1 MKSKLRFKFLFLF
14 YVFYLLNP
22 FNLTSGSLL
31 SSAIIVRV
39 GNNCSGYLFPE
50 TNYVWTLSQCLEYE
64 NTQGIISIKSKITV
78 QKNQYSL
85 SSYIIHDSKINIDTL
100 QNPSIIY
107 KGKDWVLLS
116 VDLPVHLQVNKTH
129 YSTEFPSIIDTFSIG
144 YPVVTEYKADAI
156 RNYVDWL
163 LLPQWQYQVDTFM
176 KRIQSIEYKI
186 IKPNPLKELIAH
198 GKRYMIDIR
207 KSDADVLKTYTLHK
221 AIEFCMKKWT
231 DNQFSLNRLATLSTF
246 GKSPERDKK
255 INDLSLQMNK
265 IDEINGLATRLFI
278 TYSILPIDI
287 LPETGTDIILTF
299 QKDYYAS
306 ARFLIDHPETLNK
319 INLSIRNIPS
329 ADTKIPSNYPVWN
342 QQDTVLEGNG
352 RIQIIKKVRDSYWK
366 VSGMSGAPLFFK
378 GKLKGIQ
385 TYIPDYTSRELTYE
399 QELKLISINELKDLQ
414 YLEEYVEIWKK
425 ISGIIGQ

>member
-14 YVFYLLNP
+14 CVFYLLNP
-22 FNLTSGSLL
+22 FNLTSSPSL
-31 SSAIIVRV
+31 SSDKIVRV

-64 NTQGIISIKSKITV
+64 NNQGIISIKSKITV

-163 LLPQWQYQVDTFM
+163 LLPQWQYQVDTFL
-176 KRIQSIEYKI
+176 KRIQSIEYQI
-186 IKPNPLKELIAH
+186 INPNPLKELIVH

-246 GKSPERDKK
+246 ENSPERDKK

-329 ADTKIPSNYPVWN
+329 ADTKLPSNYPVWN

-352 RIQIIKKVRDSYWK
+352 GIQIIKKVRDSYWK
-366 VSGMSGAPLFFK
+366 VSGMSGAPLFFE

-399 QELKLISINELKDLQ
+399 KEIKIISINELKDLQ

>member
-1 MKSKLRFKFLFLF
+1 MKSKLRFKFLFLL

-22 FNLTSGSLL
+22 FNLTSSPLL

-64 NTQGIISIKSKITV
+64 NNQGIISIKSKITV

-85 SSYIIHDSKINIDTL
+85 SSSIIHDSIVNIDTL

-144 YPVVTEYKADAI
+144 FPVVTEYKADAI

-163 LLPQWQYQVDTFM
+163 LLPQWQYQVDTFL
-176 KRIQSIEYKI
+176 KRIQSIEYQI
-186 IKPNPLKELIAH
+186 INLNPLKELIAH
-198 GKRYMIDIR
+198 GKRYMIDIS

-231 DNQFSLNRLATLSTF
+231 DNQFRLNRLATLSTF
-246 GKSPERDKK
+246 EKSPERDKK

-352 RIQIIKKVRDSYWK
+352 GIQIIKKVRDSYWK
-366 VSGMSGAPLFFK
+366 VSGMSGAPLFFE

-385 TYIPDYTSRELTYE
+385 TYIPDYTSREITYE
-399 QELKLISINELKDLQ
+399 KEIKIISINELKDLQ
-414 YLEEYVEIWKK
+414 YLDEYVEIWKK